1 MDDALYARNAS
12 SFVVRLVPGAIGYV
26 PYPGAIRL
34 RMTLAVK
41 TACLDD
47 GNMRT
52 HGGNTQQHVPH
63 ARHPRPP
70 APPEPHPRAP
80 SAAVV
85 RGGARYNARALA
97 K

>member
-1 MDDALYARNAS
+1 MPMDDALYARSAS

-52 HGGNTQQHVPH
+52 HGGNHSMSP
-63 ARHPRPP
+63 ARAPPP

>member
-1 MDDALYARNAS
+1 MPMDDALYARSAS

-52 HGGNTQQHVPH
+52 HGGNSMSRTRATP
-63 ARHPRPP
+63 APRPHLSP
-70 APPEPHPRAP
+70 T
-80 SAAVV
+80 
-85 RGGARYNARALA
+85 
-97 K
+97 